1 MKDIIINCPLDGR
14 LLPLSEIDDPL
25 FASGAMGRG
34 IIVKNPDGAVYS
46 PFNGEVT
53 VLYPTKHAIALKSD
67 DGIELLIQV
76 GMNTFQLQGKYFDAK
91 VDVGDKVEK
100 DQVLIE
106 FDPAGIKSE
115 GYKTITPVVVTNHT
129 EFGKITFELDGQ
141 PSITS

>member
-34 IIVKNPDGAVYS
+34 VIVKNPDGAVYS

-76 GMNTFQLQGKYFDAK
+76 GMNTFRR
-91 VDVGDKVEK
+91 
-100 DQVLIE
+100 
-106 FDPAGIKSE
+106 KSRRWR
-115 GYKTITPVVVTNHT
+115 
-129 EFGKITFELDGQ
+129 
-141 PSITS
+141 